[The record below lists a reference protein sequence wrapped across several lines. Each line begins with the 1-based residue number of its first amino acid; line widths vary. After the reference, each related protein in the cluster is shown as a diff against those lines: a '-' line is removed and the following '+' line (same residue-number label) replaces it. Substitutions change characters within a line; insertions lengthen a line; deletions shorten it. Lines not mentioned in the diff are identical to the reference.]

1 MSENPGS
8 PTVDGANERDSDVDS
23 TGTALDLESV
33 LPYLGIAVCYLLTI
47 LGGLALAD
55 EAASMG
61 LLLFENPDSV
71 GNVGVFAALVVGFT
85 IVFVAAVRYD
95 RGMDLIRLFLV
106 IAFGGLVAA
115 AVVLATGFGSVFV
128 ENPMLAGLP
137 SSPLSVGITLGV
149 ALILWVYPEWYVL
162 DIVAVVAGAAAIA
175 MLGISFGPLPIVV
188 LLVVWAAYDA
198 YSVYVTGHMKDVAAG
213 AGSMK
218 VPMVFVV
225 PTARGYSLRESGLD
239 LGLEDDGGNESE
251 NGTDEGALETEAEDS
266 SGVSDSDSADA
277 NAPEADVT
285 SETDTPEASDETTPA
300 RSEQPAMILGLG
312 DALIPGM
319 LAVSA
324 GHFLEGAPTIVPTL
338 NANAPAL
345 GALAGGVVGLGAL
358 VVVLHRFEG
367 AHAGL
372 PPLNAGVLGG
382 YLLGAVVAGVPLTTA
397 IGL

>member
-1 MSENPGS
+1 MSESPGS
-8 PTVDGANERDSDVDS
+8 STVDGAKERDSGVDS
-23 TGTALDLESV
+23 AGKTIDLESV
-33 LPYLGIAVCYLLTI
+33 LPYLGIAVCYLVTV

-55 EAASMG
+55 EAAAMG
-61 LLLFENPDSV
+61 LLLFENPDDV

-115 AVVLATGFGSVFV
+115 AVVLATGFGSVFT

-137 SSPLSVGITLGV
+137 SSPLSVAITLGT
-149 ALILWVYPEWYVL
+149 ALVLWVYPEWYVL
-162 DIVAVVAGAAAIA
+162 DVVAVVAGAAAIA

-198 YSVYVTGHMKDVAAG
+198 YSVYVSGHMKDVAAG

-225 PTARGYSLRESGLD
+225 PTARGYSLRESGLG
-239 LGLEDDGGNESE
+239 LGLEDEDENEDEDAE
-251 NGTDEGALETEAEDS
+251 N
-266 SGVSDSDSADA
+266 
-277 NAPEADVT
+277 
-285 SETDTPEASDETTPA
+285 ETDIENPATEDDPTPD
-300 RSEQPAMILGLG
+300 RGEQPAMILGLG

-324 GHFLEGAPTIVPTL
+324 GHFLEGAPTILSTL

-382 YLLGAVVAGVPLTTA
+382 YLLGAVVAGIPITTA

>member
-1 MSENPGS
+1 MSDDASNPA
-8 PTVDGANERDSDVDS
+8 PGAPVDS
-23 TGTALDLESV
+23 SSDSWLPDVGPS
-33 LPYLGIAVCYLLTI
+33 LPYLGLAVCYLLTV

-61 LLLFENPDSV
+61 LVLFENPDDV
-71 GNVGVFAALVVGFT
+71 GNVGVFAAMVVGFT
-85 IVFVAAVRYD
+85 AVFVAAVRYD
-95 RGMDLIRLFLV
+95 RGMDLIRLLLV
-106 IAFGGLVAA
+106 LAFGGLTAA

-128 ENPMLAGLP
+128 ENPALAGLP
-137 SSPLSVGITLGV
+137 SSPLSAAITVGTAA
-149 ALILWVYPEWYVL
+149 ALWAYPEWYVL
-162 DIVAVVAGAAAIA
+162 DVVAIVAGAAAIA

-198 YSVYVTGHMKDVAAG
+198 YAVYVSGHMSDVAAG

-225 PTARGYSLRESGLD
+225 PTGRGLSLRESGLD
-239 LGLEDDGGNESE
+239 LGLEEETDGDAGER
-251 NGTDEGALETEAEDS
+251 AVETED
-266 SGVSDSDSADA
+266 ADA
-277 NAPEADVT
+277 AGDDPA
-285 SETDTPEASDETTPA
+285 PA
-300 RSEQPAMILGLG
+300 RGDQPAMILGLG

-324 GHFLEGAPTIVPTL
+324 GHFLPDAPTIVPSL
-338 NANAPAL
+338 SANAPAL
-345 GALAGGVVGLGAL
+345 GALLGGIVGMGAL
-358 VVVLHRFEG
+358 VVVLHRFDG

-382 YLLGAVVAGVPLTTA
+382 YFLGAVAAGVPLTTA

>member
-1 MSENPGS
+1 MSEGS
-8 PTVDGANERDSDVDS
+8 STVDGAKERDSDVDS
-23 TGTALDLESV
+23 AGKTIDLESV
-33 LPYLGIAVCYLLTI
+33 LPYLGIAVCYLVTV

-55 EAASMG
+55 EAAAMG
-61 LLLFENPDSV
+61 LLLFENPDDV

-115 AVVLATGFGSVFV
+115 AVVLATGLGSVFT

-137 SSPLSVGITLGV
+137 SSPLSAGITLGT

-162 DIVAVVAGAAAIA
+162 DVVAVVAGAAAIA

-198 YSVYVTGHMKDVAAG
+198 YSVYVSGHMKDVAAG

-225 PTARGYSLRESGLD
+225 PTARGYSLRESGLG
-239 LGLEDDGGNESE
+239 LGLEDEDENE
-251 NGTDEGALETEAEDS
+251 DAE
-266 SGVSDSDSADA
+266 
-277 NAPEADVT
+277 
-285 SETDTPEASDETTPA
+285 SETDIENRATDDDPTPD

-324 GHFLEGAPTIVPTL
+324 GHFLEGAPTILSTL

-382 YLLGAVVAGVPLTTA
+382 YLLGAVAAGVPITTA